1 MLLVLLLLVPVVEL
15 YVIVQVSHALGVVDT
30 LSLLVLVS
38 IVGAWLVKHQGLSV
52 WRRLNVSLASGR
64 MPTDEI
70 IDGFL
75 VLLAGAL
82 LLTPGFVTDFFG
94 LLLLLPPVR
103 VVVRGVAK
111 HRFGRRVQVI
121 RATYG
126 GPIYD
131 VPDDETPRGELG
143 R

>member
-1 MLLVLLLLVPVVEL
+1 MALVLLILVPVVEL
-15 YVIVQVSHALGVVDT
+15 YVIVQVSHAIGVVNT
-30 LSLLVLVS
+30 LGLLVAVS
-38 IVGAWLVKHQGLSV
+38 IVGGWIVKRQGLSV
-52 WRRLNVSLASGR
+52 WRRVNLSVSSGR
-64 MPTDEI
+64 VPGDEL

-82 LLTPGFVTDFFG
+82 IVVPGFVTDALG

-103 VVVRGVAK
+103 ALVRVWTR
-111 HRFGRRVQVI
+111 HRFGRRVEVI

-131 VPDDETPRGELG
+131 VSDDEPRGELG
-143 R
+143 Q